1 MLSRYSEVKYDYSMT
16 LGGCMHTCTTF
27 NEVLFNLNDLFN
39 LLNLS
44 KDVCNRYKKKIDV
57 NDKNNVN
64 FERDGCKTCETFI
77 NIKAVSFIINLYRK
91 DLCKQLVRTESIDY
105 FIDMILQD
113 YGKNKDEYYEGYD
126 DLSYQY
132 ALESLKQFSESHD
145 DELMGIVNIF
155 ENYTNCMT
163 GKNHIAK
170 FKTPMS
176 EFHEKKEQE
185 RKLTLDYLI
194 NKVKEESGNK

>member
-39 LLNLS
+39 LLMIN
-44 KDVCNRYKKKIDV
+44 DRKIKIWKTKINDF
-57 NDKNNVN
+57 DKNNVN
-64 FERDGCKTCETFI
+64 FERDGRKTCETFV
-77 NIKAVSFIINLYRK
+77 NSETVSFIINLYRN
-91 DLCKQLVRTESIDY
+91 DLYEQIARTESIDY
-105 FIDMILQD
+105 FIDTILQD
-113 YGKNKDEYYEGYD
+113 YGKNKDEYYEGCD

-132 ALESLKQFSESHD
+132 ALTSLKQFSESHD
-145 DELMGIVNIF
+145 DELKGIVNIF

-194 NKVKEESGNK
+194 NKVKEESDNK

>member
-1 MLSRYSEVKYDYSMT
+1 
-16 LGGCMHTCTTF
+16 
-27 NEVLFNLNDLFN
+27 
-39 LLNLS
+39 
-44 KDVCNRYKKKIDV
+44 
-57 NDKNNVN
+57 
-64 FERDGCKTCETFI
+64 
-77 NIKAVSFIINLYRK
+77 
-91 DLCKQLVRTESIDY
+91 
-105 FIDMILQD
+105 MILQD